1 MNDEE
6 TITEHLNAAYQHAQ
20 ILKKPMLC
28 YLIEMAI
35 LESDDVCVEFCS
47 ENTPS
52 LQGVENRPSPFT
64 VTG

>member
-6 TITEHLNAAYQHAQ
+6 AIREHLNAAYQHAQ
-20 ILKKPMLC
+20 ILNKPMLC

-47 ENTPS
+47 ESTPP
-52 LQGVENRPSPFT
+52 LQGVGHRTSPFT

>member
-28 YLIEMAI
+28 YLIEMAV

-47 ENTPS
+47 ENRPS
-52 LQGVENRPSPFT
+52 LQGVGHHPPPFT